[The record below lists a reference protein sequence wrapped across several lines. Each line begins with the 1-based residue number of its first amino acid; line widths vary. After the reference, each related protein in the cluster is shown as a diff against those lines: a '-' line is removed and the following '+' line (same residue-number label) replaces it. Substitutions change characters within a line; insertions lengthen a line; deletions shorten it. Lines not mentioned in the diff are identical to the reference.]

1 MMSRDPHH
9 VGELD
14 LGELSDDELAAT
26 AAVGDAEA
34 FAVLVRRMSPV
45 LLRYMRRMVSDPQV
59 AEDLAQETLLDT
71 WKALPD
77 FGFRSSF
84 RTWMFAVAHRKTVD
98 HYRKRRDLPVSD
110 ERFVDLLAKGPEP
123 ADMAEHSALMDA
135 LRAELENLPYASRA
149 AWWLKEVEG
158 LTIDEIAQVLRVST
172 GSVRGHLQRSRKFL
186 VARLAP
192 WQPGAKPSESDRPA
206 ARGKGERP

>member
-1 MMSRDPHH
+1 M
-9 VGELD
+9 GGLELVD
-14 LGELSDDELAAT
+14 LSDDELAAA

-34 FAVLVRRMSPV
+34 FAVLIRRMSPV
-45 LLRYMRRMVSDPQV
+45 LLRYMRRMVSDRQV

-98 HYRKRRDLPVSD
+98 HHRRRRDLPVSD
-110 ERFVDLLAKGPEP
+110 ERFAELSANGPEP
-123 ADMAEHSALMDA
+123 ADSAEHSALMDA
-135 LRAELENLPYASRA
+135 LRAELENLPYTSRA

-158 LTIDEIAQVLRVST
+158 LTIDEVAQVLRVSN

-186 VARLAP
+186 VVRLAP
-192 WQPGAKPSESDRPA
+192 WQPGAQPSDDERSSDRG
-206 ARGKGERP
+206 RGDRS

>member
-1 MMSRDPHH
+1 MNASDVDHNDS
-9 VGELD
+9 LD
-14 LGELSDDELAAT
+14 LESLGDDELAGA

-34 FAVLVRRMSPV
+34 FEVLVRRMSPI
-45 LLRYMRRMVSDPQV
+45 LLRYMRRMVNEPQT

-77 FGFRSSF
+77 FAFRSSF

-98 HYRKRRDLPVSD
+98 HYRRRRDLPTD
-110 ERFVDLLAKGPEP
+110 RERFDELVAHGPLP
-123 ADMAEHSALMDA
+123 ADTAEHSALMDA
-135 LRAELENLPYASRA
+135 LRVELGNLPYTSRA

-158 LTIDEIAQVLRVST
+158 LTLVEISEVLRVST

-186 VARLAP
+186 SSRLAP
-192 WQPGAKPSESDRPA
+192 WRPGVKADDSGSA
-206 ARGKGERP
+206 ANGKGGRS